1 MINNDY
7 VTVLYGNVLIIK
19 IMHNLS
25 STTSGG
31 KTKFK
36 MVLLG
41 DCGVG
46 KSSII

>member
-1 MINNDY
+1 
-7 VTVLYGNVLIIK
+7 
-19 IMHNLS
+19 MHNLS

-31 KTKFK
+31 KTKYK

-46 KSSII
+46 KSSIIEKYIHGNFD